1 MTEFYPGDEAVSSGP
16 DEPIH
21 IRPVDDV
28 IAHEWEDCACLPD
41 WQIVDGVVLF
51 VHNAWDG
58 RE

>member
-1 MTEFYPGDEAVSSGP
+1 MIPDDEAVSSGP